1 MKSVWFKYSTICN
14 RPKSH
19 THTFHS
25 MNDCEWLWKQF
36 LFFLC
41 LIFREL
47 FMKFKTYTCGS
58 GVLYAYW
65 IWPMFDIRSLCVHL
79 LSHSY
84 HWRMVASNQTYFNFI
99 AKSWTSAMVFFSVIS
114 RNWFAYVSRT
124 FNRKKIRFV
133 NDVLI
138 FTDVTSAKK
147 TSAWW
152 RSCIPLTTP
161 LMVFWLF
168 DFH

>member
-1 MKSVWFKYSTICN
+1 
-14 RPKSH
+14 
-19 THTFHS
+19 
-25 MNDCEWLWKQF
+25 MN
-36 LFFLC
+36 
-41 LIFREL
+41 I
-47 FMKFKTYTCGS
+47 GN
-58 GVLYAYW
+58 G
-65 IWPMFDIRSLCVHL
+65 
-79 LSHSY
+79 
-84 HWRMVASNQTYFNFI
+84 
-99 AKSWTSAMVFFSVIS
+99 FFSGIS

-168 DFH
+168 DFHWSSRMKYILKSILTNTQFNYDELFMINDNNGFFLMTHDTSRFRQLITLVHLVQTFTYGFNLCSNGMWMLQEIKFENKKYWQNSTYIRLILIIL